1 MIRQGETLKISIL
14 YPQFPLIHFIFSLL
28 VILAVQIFLTK
39 ILYQSLTKTFFY
51 RNSELKKTKVLLLA
65 PAGRASINI
74 DGTTIHTA
82 LQISV
87 DYFGENLSNLN
98 IK

>member
-28 VILAVQIFLTK
+28 VILAVQI
-39 ILYQSLTKTFFY
+39 FFY